1 MKASN
6 MPAAPKPEAKAA
18 EAVLEQMDRLLILL
32 EPQDAINFLN
42 DLREALKAMSICSL

>member
-18 EAVLEQMDRLLILL
+18 EAVLEQMF
-32 EPQDAINFLN
+32 AYYTH
-42 DLREALKAMSICSL
+42 EALPLEKPLARAA